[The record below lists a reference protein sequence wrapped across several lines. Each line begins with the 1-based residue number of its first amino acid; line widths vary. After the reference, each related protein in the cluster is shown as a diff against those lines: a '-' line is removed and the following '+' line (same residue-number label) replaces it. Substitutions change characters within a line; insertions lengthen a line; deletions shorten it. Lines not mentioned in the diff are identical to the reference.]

1 MVRDL
6 YERICAGED
15 TRANLIQLKKE
26 IKAGDQKRAFAYLLG
41 GDFSRLG
48 ALLDH
53 EDPKVRKNA
62 ALILGEMECEDML
75 PSLWDAYERE
85 EQLFVKPAYL
95 QAMRKYDY
103 SAYLPEI
110 KQYLERAATLSM
122 EPENQ
127 KHYLDEMAEL
137 TRMVLKYEKPSAH
150 TYLDGTKEREV
161 ILMTNRNHR
170 EITREQLDEEKHVL
184 LAGGVR
190 LRSKEVKGLMKI
202 RTFTELL
209 FPLPKLTTVDAQ
221 PQEAAKQLAGWGI
234 AAFIRS
240 MHRENGPFCFR
251 VEYRGRLAMDKKSD
265 FLRKFTRTLEAMTG
279 RQLINSTSDYEVELR
294 LLEKKDGGYVP
305 LLKLYTLPDERF
317 SYRKNALS
325 SSIAPANAALVM
337 QLAKPW
343 LKENAQVLDPFCGV
357 GTMLIERNF
366 LKPANPMYGVDIF
379 REAIEKGR
387 ENAEA
392 AGVLINYINRD
403 FLDFRHEY
411 LFDEI
416 VSNLPG
422 VTRTKDMEQIT
433 RLYEGFFKKVPEVLK
448 ENGILVLYTPEESIL
463 LYCLKKFSYL
473 ERLGR
478 WVINEREGSVLFVLK
493 LIEIPTC
500 QTETNG
506 VI

>member
-1 MVRDL
+1 
-6 YERICAGED
+6 
-15 TRANLIQLKKE
+15 
-26 IKAGDQKRAFAYLLG
+26 
-41 GDFSRLG
+41 
-48 ALLDH
+48 
-53 EDPKVRKNA
+53 
-62 ALILGEMECEDML
+62 
-75 PSLWDAYERE
+75 
-85 EQLFVKPAYL
+85 
-95 QAMRKYDY
+95 
-103 SAYLPEI
+103 
-110 KQYLERAATLSM
+110 
-122 EPENQ
+122 
-127 KHYLDEMAEL
+127 
-137 TRMVLKYEKPSAH
+137 
-150 TYLDGTKEREV
+150 
-161 ILMTNRNHR
+161 
-170 EITREQLDEEKHVL
+170 
-184 LAGGVR
+184 
-190 LRSKEVKGLMKI
+190 
-202 RTFTELL
+202 
-209 FPLPKLTTVDAQ
+209 
-221 PQEAAKQLAGWGI
+221 
-234 AAFIRS
+234 
-240 MHRENGPFCFR
+240 
-251 VEYRGRLAMDKKSD
+251 
-265 FLRKFTRTLEAMTG
+265 
-279 RQLINSTSDYEVELR
+279 
-294 LLEKKDGGYVP
+294 
-305 LLKLYTLPDERF
+305 
-317 SYRKNALS
+317 
-325 SSIAPANAALVM
+325 
-337 QLAKPW
+337 
-343 LKENAQVLDPFCGV
+343 
-357 GTMLIERNF
+357 MLIERNF